1 MDLRIAY
8 LCLFDTAAYFRYHI
22 DSNYIIEDGE
32 SVVNDMAKN
41 ALTYSDIKEIEK
53 ILEEHKATANE
64 ETKAKIDEIIMK
76 LGELEIRS

>member
-1 MDLRIAY
+1 MP
-8 LCLFDTAAYFRYHI
+8 
-22 DSNYIIEDGE
+22 
-32 SVVNDMAKN
+32 KN

-64 ETKAKIDEIIMK
+64 ETKAKIDEIITK